1 MRFLS
6 SMITNVDL
14 IDEQHRT
21 LFNHIDMVE
30 SIGTTPIPKDKAVET
45 IQFLGDYIVKHFHD
59 EEELQKNSRYPRIKE
74 HQKLHKWYIK
84 EFQKLK
90 NEYDKHGYSAHFAHI
105 LNESI
110 IDWYSNHVLVED
122 IALGKHIGA
131 QII

>member
-1 MRFLS
+1 MKFLS
-6 SMITNVDL
+6 TMVTNVEL

-30 SIGTTPIPKDKAVET
+30 SLGTMPIPKDKAVET
-45 IQFLGDYIVKHFHD
+45 IKFLGDYIIKHFRD
-59 EEELQKNSRYPRIKE
+59 EEELQRNAKYPRMRE
-74 HQKLHKWYIK
+74 HQKLHKWYIR
-84 EFQKLK
+84 EYHKLK
-90 NEYDKHGYSAHFAHI
+90 DEYDKHGYSEHFAHI

-122 IALGKHIGA
+122 IALGKYIGA